1 MTEEINYESLSDA
14 VQEQIDDSIIN
25 QYDLNSIL
33 RSAELCWDN
42 TAVMVKANDF
52 SMVFD
57 LIGYELLDYTGN
69 DIN

>member
-1 MTEEINYESLSDA
+1 MTEEINYESLADA
-14 VQEQIDDSIIN
+14 VQEQIDDSIITH
-25 QYDLNSIL
+25 YDLNSIL

-52 SMVFD
+52 IMVFD

>member
-52 SMVFD
+52 IMVFD

>member
-1 MTEEINYESLSDA
+1 MTDEINYESLSDA

-42 TAVMVKANDF
+42 TAVMVKATDF
-52 SMVFD
+52 IMVFD